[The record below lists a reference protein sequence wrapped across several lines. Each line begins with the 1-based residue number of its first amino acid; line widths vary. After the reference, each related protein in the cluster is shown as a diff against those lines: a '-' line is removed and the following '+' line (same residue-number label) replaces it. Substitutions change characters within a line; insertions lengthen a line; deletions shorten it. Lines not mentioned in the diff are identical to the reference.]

1 MSNIQFVDLKAQ
13 YAKLKTEINRQIENV
28 LNHGAFIQ
36 GPEVREFERALAKFA
51 GVGFAVGVAS
61 GTDALQIALMAEDI
75 GPGDAVFLPAF
86 TFTATAEIILST
98 GATPVF
104 CDVDGRDFNLDWNHL
119 KEQIKT
125 VRTLGDLKPRAII
138 AVDLFGLPADYSR
151 LNGLADEYDLFL
163 LADGAQS
170 CGAQYQGKRVGALAP
185 VTALSFFPAKPL
197 GCYGDGGAILTD
209 DEERAAR
216 YRSIGAHGKG
226 GEKYD
231 IVRIG
236 VNSRLDTLQAAILI
250 AKLTKFEDELAA
262 REDLAQY
269 YDGRLANIVE
279 TPLRYNDRQSAWA
292 QYGILLEN
300 RDEVAATLK
309 IKGIPTAV
317 YYPRPM
323 HLQTAYRQF
332 GAGKGSLPV
341 AEKLSKRILHLPMH
355 GYMSEHDRDTI
366 TDGVIAVVSN

>member
-1 MSNIQFVDLKAQ
+1 MSIIQFVDLKAQ
-13 YAKLKTEINRQIENV
+13 YAELKPEIDSQIENV
-28 LNHGAFIQ
+28 LDHGAFIQ
-36 GPEVREFERALAKFA
+36 GPEVLEFECALAEFA

-104 CDVDGRDFNLDWNHL
+104 CDVNGRDFNLDCDHL
-119 KEQIKT
+119 EEQIKKT
-125 VRTLGDLKPRAII
+125 LTLGNLKPRAII
-138 AVDLFGLPADYSR
+138 AVDLFGLPADYGR

-170 CGAQYQGKRVGALAP
+170 CGAQYQENRVGALAP
-185 VTALSFFPAKPL
+185 ATALSFFPAKPL
-197 GCYGDGGAILTD
+197 GCYGDGGAILTN
-209 DEERAAR
+209 DEERAIC

-231 IVRIG
+231 IVRVG

-262 REDLAQY
+262 REELAQY
-269 YDGRLANIVE
+269 YDDRLANVVK
-279 TPLRYNDRQSAWA
+279 TPFRYNDRQSAWA

-309 IKGIPTAV
+309 SKGIPTAV

-332 GAGKGSLPV
+332 GAGEGSLPV
-341 AEKLSKRILHLPMH
+341 SESLSKCILHLPIH
-355 GYMSEHDRDTI
+355 GYMSSHDRNTI
-366 TDGVIAVVSN
+366 MDNVIAIVSN

>member
-13 YAKLKTEINRQIENV
+13 YAKLKTEIDRQIENV

-119 KEQIKT
+119 EEQIKT

-231 IVRIG
+231 IVRMG
-236 VNSRLDTLQAAILI
+236 VNSRLDTLQAGILI
-250 AKLTKFEDELAA
+250 AKLTKFEDELVA
-262 REDLAQY
+262 REELAQY
-269 YDGRLANIVE
+269 YDGRLANVVE
-279 TPLRYNDRQSAWA
+279 TPFRHNDRQSAWA

-300 RDEVAATLK
+300 RDEVATTLK
-309 IKGIPTAV
+309 AKGIPTAV

-332 GAGKGSLPV
+332 GTGEGSLPV
-341 AEKLSKRILHLPMH
+341 SESLSERILHLPMH
-355 GYMSEHDRDTI
+355 GYMSAHDRDII
-366 TDGVIAVVSN
+366 TDGVVAIVSS